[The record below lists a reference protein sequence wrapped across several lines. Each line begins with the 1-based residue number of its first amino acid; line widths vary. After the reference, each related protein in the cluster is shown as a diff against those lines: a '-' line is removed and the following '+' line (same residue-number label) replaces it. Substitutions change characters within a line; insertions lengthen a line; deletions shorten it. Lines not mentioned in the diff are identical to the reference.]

1 MNGVVKTQ
9 SRLKGGATGKGEGM
23 SHRHV
28 SQKFDQELARL
39 NEKLLYMGGLVEA
52 MIRDS
57 IRALLNRNST
67 LAEQVLIKDLTVN
80 RLEVEIDE
88 AAIQVVALRQPTAKD
103 LRFLTTAL
111 KISTDI
117 ERIGDEAVNI
127 AERAI
132 ELNREPQLKPYI
144 DIPRM
149 AEMAEQMLKDSLD
162 AFVNH
167 NTQLALEVCKND
179 DSIDDLNRQILRELL
194 TYMIEDPTT
203 ISRAIKIVFVSK
215 YLERIA
221 DHSTNIAE
229 MVVYMVEG
237 RIIRHLDIDTIAE

>member
-1 MNGVVKTQ
+1 MNTQ
-9 SRLKGGATGKGEGM
+9 HT
-23 SHRHV
+23 
-28 SQKFDQELARL
+28 SQQFDQELSQL
-39 NEKLLYMGGLVEA
+39 KEKLLYMGGLAEE

-57 IRALLNRNST
+57 IRALRDRDSD
-67 LAEQVLIKDLTVN
+67 LAGEVIDRDLTCN

-88 AAIQVVALRQPTAKD
+88 LAIQILALRQPAARD

-127 AERAI
+127 AERTL

-149 AEMAEQMLKDSLD
+149 AEMAQGMLKEALD
-162 AFVNH
+162 AFVH
-167 NTQLALEVCKND
+167 HDTRLAYTVCEGD
-179 DSIDDLNRQILRELL
+179 DAIDDLNRQILRELL
-194 TYMIEDPTT
+194 TYMIEDPGSIT
-203 ISRAIKIVFVSK
+203 RATKIIFVSK

-221 DHSTNIAE
+221 DHATNIAE

-237 RIIRHLDIDTIAE
+237 KNIRHTDAT

>member
-1 MNGVVKTQ
+1 MNGHT
-9 SRLKGGATGKGEGM
+9 
-23 SHRHV
+23 SHRFV
-28 SQKFDQELARL
+28 QELAQL
-39 NEKLLYMGGLVEA
+39 KEKLLDMGGLVEG

-57 IRALLNRNST
+57 IQALRNRQSS
-67 LAEQVLIKDLTVN
+67 LAEDVLTKDLTVN

-88 AAIQVVALRQPTAKD
+88 AAIHMLALRQPAAKD
-103 LRFLTTAL
+103 LRFITTAL
-111 KISTDI
+111 KICTDI

-149 AEMAEQMLKDSLD
+149 AEMAEKMLKDSLD

-167 NTQLALEVCKND
+167 NTALALTVCRND
-179 DSIDDLNRQILRELL
+179 DAIDDLNRQILRELL
-194 TYMIEDPTT
+194 TYMMEDPACVT
-203 ISRAIKIVFVSK
+203 RATKIIFVSK

-229 MVVYMVEG
+229 MVVYLVEG
-237 RIIRHLDIDTIAE
+237 KIIRHMDVEQI

>member
-1 MNGVVKTQ
+1 MVINHT
-9 SRLKGGATGKGEGM
+9 
-23 SHRHV
+23 
-28 SQKFDQELARL
+28 SQQFDQELSKL
-39 NEKLLYMGGLVEA
+39 KEKLLYMGGLVEE

-57 IRALLNRNST
+57 IRSLLQRDSD
-67 LAEQVLIKDLTVN
+67 LAEKVITQDLTCN

-88 AAIQVVALRQPTAKD
+88 LSIKMLALRQPAARD
-103 LRFLTTAL
+103 LRFITTAL

-132 ELNREPQLKPYI
+132 EVNREPQLKPYI

-149 AEMAEQMLKDSLD
+149 AEMAQGMLKKSLD

-167 NTQLALEVCKND
+167 DTHLALKVCRGD
-179 DSIDDLNRQILRELL
+179 DDIDDLNRQILRELL
-194 TYMIEDPTT
+194 TYMIEDPGT
-203 ISRAIKIVFVSK
+203 ITRATKIIFVSK

-221 DHSTNIAE
+221 DHATNIAE
-229 MVVYMVEG
+229 MVVYMVDG
-237 RIIRHLDIDTIAE
+237 KIIRHTDIETI

>member
-1 MNGVVKTQ
+1 MNTQ
-9 SRLKGGATGKGEGM
+9 HT
-23 SHRHV
+23 
-28 SQKFDQELARL
+28 SQQFDQELSL
-39 NEKLLYMGGLVEA
+39 LKEKLLYMGGLAEE

-57 IRALLNRNST
+57 IRALRKRDSD
-67 LAEQVLIKDLTVN
+67 LAGEVVDRDLTCN

-88 AAIQVVALRQPTAKD
+88 LAIQILALRQPAARD

-127 AERAI
+127 AERTL

-149 AEMAEQMLKDSLD
+149 AEMAQGMLKEALD
-162 AFVNH
+162 AFVH
-167 NTQLALEVCKND
+167 HDTPMAYAVCGGD
-179 DSIDDLNRQILRELL
+179 DAIDDLNRQILRELL
-194 TYMIEDPTT
+194 TYMIEDPGSIT
-203 ISRAIKIVFVSK
+203 RATKIIFVSK

-221 DHSTNIAE
+221 DHATNIAE

-237 RIIRHLDIDTIAE
+237 KNIRHMDAT

>member
-1 MNGVVKTQ
+1 MAIHHT
-9 SRLKGGATGKGEGM
+9 
-23 SHRHV
+23 
-28 SQKFDQELARL
+28 SQQFDQELSQL
-39 NEKLLYMGGLVEA
+39 KEKLLYMGGLAEE

-57 IRALLNRNST
+57 IRALKTRDSD
-67 LAEQVLIKDLTVN
+67 LAGEVIARDLTCN
-80 RLEVEIDE
+80 RMEVEIDE
-88 AAIQVVALRQPTAKD
+88 LSIRILALRQPAARD

-127 AERAI
+127 AERTL

-149 AEMAEQMLKDSLD
+149 ADMAQGMLKEALD

-167 NTQLALEVCKND
+167 DTGLAYAVCGRD
-179 DSIDDLNRQILRELL
+179 DAIDDLNRQILRELL
-194 TYMIEDPTT
+194 TYMMEDPGSIT
-203 ISRAIKIVFVSK
+203 RATKIIFVSK

-221 DHSTNIAE
+221 DHATNIAE

-237 RIIRHLDIDTIAE
+237 KNIRHTDAT

>member
-1 MNGVVKTQ
+1 MSIQHT
-9 SRLKGGATGKGEGM
+9 SRQFE
-23 SHRHV
+23 
-28 SQKFDQELARL
+28 QELEKL
-39 NEKLLYMGGLVEA
+39 KEKLLYMGGLVEE

-57 IRALLNRNST
+57 IRSLRKRDSNR
-67 LAEQVLIKDLTVN
+67 AEEVLVKDLTVN

-88 AAIQVVALRQPTAKD
+88 TAIQILALRQPAARD

-149 AEMAEQMLKDSLD
+149 AELAEKMLKNALD

-167 NTQLALEVCKND
+167 QTQLALDVCRQD
-179 DSIDDLNRQILRELL
+179 DEIDDLNRQILRELL
-194 TYMIEDPTT
+194 TYMIEDPGCVT
-203 ISRAIKIVFVSK
+203 RAAKIIFISK

-221 DHSTNIAE
+221 DHATNIAE

-237 RIIRHLDIDTIAE
+237 KIIRHMDIQEI

>member
-1 MNGVVKTQ
+1 MD
-9 SRLKGGATGKGEGM
+9 KGHTF
-23 SHRHV
+23 RR
-28 SQKFDQELARL
+28 FDQELKAL
-39 NEKLLYMGGLVEA
+39 KEKLLFMSGFVER

-57 IRALLNRNST
+57 VAALLHRDGE
-67 LAEQVLIKDLTVN
+67 LAEGVIRQDLTCN

-88 AAIQVVALRQPTAKD
+88 AAIRILARHQPAAGD

-127 AERAI
+127 SERAL

-149 AEMAEQMLKDSLD
+149 AQIAQAMLRQALD

-167 NTQLALEVCKND
+167 DTGLALAVCKND
-179 DSIDDLNRQILRELL
+179 DEIDELNRQILRELL
-194 TYMIEDPTT
+194 TYMIEDPACV
-203 ISRAIKIVFVSK
+203 SRAAKIIFVSK

-221 DHSTNIAE
+221 DHATNIAE

-237 RIIRHLDIDTIAE
+237 KIIRHMDLGDVADADDL